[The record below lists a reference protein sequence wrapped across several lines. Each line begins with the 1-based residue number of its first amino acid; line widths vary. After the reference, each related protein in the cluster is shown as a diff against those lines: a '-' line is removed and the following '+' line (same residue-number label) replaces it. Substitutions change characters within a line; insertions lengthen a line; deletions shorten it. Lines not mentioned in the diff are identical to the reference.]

1 MDYILLIIGF
11 LLVIVG
17 FIGCVLPV
25 LPGLPF
31 SWAGLLCLFFVKN
44 IQFSWVLLAI
54 TGFLTLALTI
64 LDYIIPA
71 QGTKRF
77 GGTKYG
83 IWGTNIGLVA
93 GIFIPIPFAFIIMPF
108 VGAFVG
114 EMFFDAQ
121 DKKRALNA
129 AFGSFLGFLAGTFM
143 KVFFA
148 LILFGIFIWL
158 FVKNW
163 SVWF

>member
-1 MDYILLIIGF
+1 MDYVLLIIGF
-11 LLVIVG
+11 LLVIIG

-44 IQFSWVLLAI
+44 IHFSWVLLTI
-54 TGFLTLALTI
+54 TGVLTLALTI
-64 LDYIIPA
+64 LDYVIPA

-83 IWGTNIGLVA
+83 IWGTNIGLIA
-93 GIFIPIPFAFIIMPF
+93 GIFIPIPFAFVIMPF

-114 EMFFDAQ
+114 EMLFDAQ

-143 KVFFA
+143 KVFYA
-148 LILFGIFIWL
+148 LILFGTFIWIFI
-158 FVKNW
+158 KNW

>member
-1 MDYILLIIGF
+1 MDYILLILGFVLVIIGF
-11 LLVIVG
+11 VG
-17 FIGCVLPV
+17 CILPV

-31 SWAGLLCLFFVKN
+31 SWGGLLCLFFVKD
-44 IQFSWVLLAI
+44 IQFSWVILAI
-54 TGFLTLALTI
+54 TGVLTVIMTI
-64 LDYIIPA
+64 LDYVIPA

-77 GGTKYG
+77 GGSRYG
-83 IWGTNIGLVA
+83 IWGTNIGLVV
-93 GIFIPIPFAFIIMPF
+93 GIFLPIPFAFIISPF
-108 VGAFVG
+108 VGAFIG
-114 EMFFDAQ
+114 EMIYNSE

-148 LILFGIFIWL
+148 LILFGTYIWI

-163 SVWF
+163 NIWF